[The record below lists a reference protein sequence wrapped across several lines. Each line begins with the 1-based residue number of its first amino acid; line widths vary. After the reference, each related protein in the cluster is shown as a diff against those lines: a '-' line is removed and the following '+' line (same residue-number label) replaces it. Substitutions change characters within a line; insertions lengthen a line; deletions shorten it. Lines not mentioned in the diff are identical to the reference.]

1 MKRTIPAVL
10 SMAVIALP
18 TANAWG
24 VTHAPH
30 AKAAGVR
37 PKVKKLK
44 AKAKAKPAA
53 AAAQTFTGP
62 SVDMQWGPVQVQ
74 IVVQGK
80 KILDVKATY
89 PTERQRSAFIN
100 EQAVPLLRQQVL
112 KQQGI
117 NNVYA
122 ISGATMTS
130 VAYGQSL
137 QAALN
142 SAHL

>member
-10 SMAVIALP
+10 STAVLALP
-18 TANAWG
+18 AANAWG

-30 AKAAGVR
+30 AKAAGVK
-37 PKVKKLK
+37 PKVK
-44 AKAKAKPAA
+44 KAKAKPAA
-53 AAAQTFTGP
+53 AAVRTFTGP
-62 SVDMQWGPVQVQ
+62 SVDMQWGPVRVQ

-122 ISGATMTS
+122 IGGATMTS

-137 QAALN
+137 QAALDQ
-142 SAHL
+142 AHI

>member
-18 TANAWG
+18 AANAWA

-37 PKVKKLK
+37 PKVKKV
-44 AKAKAKPAA
+44 KAKPVAA
-53 AAAQTFTGP
+53 ATRTFTGP
-62 SVDMQWGPVQVQ
+62 SVDMQWGPVRVQ
-74 IVVQGK
+74 IVVKGK

-142 SAHL
+142 QAHL